1 MFASWPENNNLFG
14 DVQKE
19 REMRLQLLLTLTL
32 LAGCS
37 TTATPP
43 AVAVKEVASAKLVR
57 ADGSETG
64 VATLSMQDDGI
75 WLEMSS
81 VAPGQGSFGIHMH
94 TVGKCDSPDFTNAGP
109 HWNPAGRQHGRDN
122 PAGAHAGD
130 LPNLT
135 AGSDGRV
142 SIKTML
148 EGAVWSGEGGLFDAD
163 GAALIV
169 HEKADDYKTD
179 PTGNSGKRVFCGVFT
194 RP

>member
-1 MFASWPENNNLFG
+1 
-14 DVQKE
+14 
-19 REMRLQLLLTLTL
+19 MRPQLLIPLAL

-43 AVAVKEVASAKLVR
+43 TVAVNQVASAKMVR
-57 ADGSETG
+57 ADGSEAG
-64 VATLSMQDDGI
+64 VATLSLQDNGI

-81 VAPGQGSFGIHMH
+81 VAPGQGSFGMHIH
-94 TVGKCDSPDFTNAGP
+94 TVGKCDAPDFTTAGP
-109 HWNPAGRQHGRDN
+109 HWNPSGRQHGKDN

-130 LPNLT
+130 MPNV
-135 AGSDGRV
+135 AADSDGRL

-148 EGAVWSGEGGLFDAD
+148 DSAVWSGEGGLFDAD